1 MQAQGL
7 YAGPVFDMAR
17 SQFEQVADHLGIAS
31 DERPR
36 LLYPKRAISVSVP
49 IHRDDGRTEVFQGFR
64 VQHHLTRG
72 PGKGGTRF
80 APQLEMGE
88 VAALA
93 VWMSWKCAL
102 ADLPFGGA
110 KGGVNCDPR
119 ALSRRELEA
128 VSRRYMQEMIPFV
141 GPKTDVMAPDV
152 GTDET
157 VMGWFV
163 DTYSMH
169 QGFTANEVVTGKPV
183 GLGGT
188 AGRRAA
194 TGRGVALTIG
204 EAMKVIGLPPV
215 GATAIVQGFGNV
227 GSVTAEIL
235 SEEMGLRVL
244 GVSDHSAA
252 YFHPDGLP
260 VAELIQHVKR
270 HGALTGWSNELLTDP
285 RELLTRPCDV
295 LVPAAVERV
304 IDADIARRLQCRILA
319 EGANGPTTPEADVV
333 LDQRRGEVFVIPDIL
348 CNSGG
353 VIVSYFEWV
362 QGLQRLFWSEDE
374 VNDSLARQMFKAFAN
389 VVSRAQ
395 RDGISHRMA
404 ATAIGVEHVL
414 LSKLQ
419 RGLFP

>member
-1 MQAQGL
+1 
-7 YAGPVFDMAR
+7 
-17 SQFEQVADHLGIAS
+17 
-31 DERPR
+31 
-36 LLYPKRAISVSVP
+36 
-49 IHRDDGRTEVFQGFR
+49 
-64 VQHHLTRG
+64 
-72 PGKGGTRF
+72 
-80 APQLEMGE
+80 MGE

-93 VWMSWKCAL
+93 IWMSWKCAL

-119 ALSRRELEA
+119 KLSRRELEA

-183 GLGGT
+183 ELGGT

-194 TGRGVALTIG
+194 TGRGVALTVG
-204 EAMKVIGLPPV
+204 EAMAALNMAPT
-215 GATAIVQGFGNV
+215 ASTAIVQGFGNV

-235 SEEMGLRVL
+235 AGEMGVRVV

-252 YFHPDGLP
+252 YYLPEGLP
-260 VAELIQHVKR
+260 IPELIRHVQER
-270 HGALTGWSNELLTDP
+270 GVLAGWSSELLIDP
-285 RELLTRPCDV
+285 LALLVQPCDV
-295 LVPAAVERV
+295 LVPAALERV
-304 IDADIARRLQCRILA
+304 IDADIAGKLKCRILA

-333 LDQRRGEVFVIPDIL
+333 LDQRRDEIFVIPDIL

-362 QGLQRLFWSEDE
+362 QGLQRLFWSEEE
-374 VNDSLARQMFKAFAN
+374 VNTSLARQMFKAFAN
-389 VVSRAQ
+389 VTTRAE
-395 RDGISHRMA
+395 REGISNRMA
-404 ATAIGVEHVL
+404 ATAIGVEHVRT
-414 LSKLQ
+414 SKQQ

>member
-1 MQAQGL
+1 MGI
-7 YAGPVFDMAR
+7 YEGPVFAMAKE
-17 SQFEQVADHLGIAS
+17 QFSTVADHLAIPE
-31 DERPR
+31 DERAR
-36 LLYPKRAISVSVP
+36 LLYPKRAISVAVP
-49 IHRDDGRTEVFQGFR
+49 IHRDDGRTEVFQGYR

-72 PGKGGTRF
+72 PGKGGTRYS
-80 APQLEMGE
+80 PNLEMGE

-93 VWMSWKCAL
+93 IWMSWKCAL

-110 KGGVNCDPR
+110 KGGVSCDPR
-119 ALSRRELEA
+119 KLSRRELEA

-169 QGFTANEVVTGKPV
+169 QGFTTSEVVTGKPV

-188 AGRRAA
+188 AGRRSA
-194 TGRGVALTIG
+194 TGRGVALMVG
-204 EAMKVIGLPPV
+204 EAMTTLGIEPTA
-215 GATAIVQGFGNV
+215 ATAIVQGFGNV
-227 GSVTAEIL
+227 GSTTAEIL
-235 SEEMGLRVL
+235 ASEAGVCVI
-244 GVSDHSAA
+244 GVSDHTAA
-252 YFHPDGLP
+252 YFHPRGLP
-260 VAELIQHVKR
+260 IPELVQHVQR
-270 HGALTGWSNELLTDP
+270 HGTLAGWSNELIIDP
-285 RELLTRPCDV
+285 EALLVQPCDV
-295 LVPAAVERV
+295 LVPAASERA
-304 IDADIARRLQCRILA
+304 IDADTAARLQCRILA
-319 EGANGPTTPEADVV
+319 EGANGPTTTEADEI
-333 LDQRRGEVFVIPDIL
+333 LDQRRDEVFVIPDIL

-374 VNDSLARQMFKAFAN
+374 VNASLARQMLKAFAK
-389 VVSRAQ
+389 VTTRAESE
-395 RDGISHRMA
+395 RISHRMA

-414 LSKLQ
+414 MSKQQ